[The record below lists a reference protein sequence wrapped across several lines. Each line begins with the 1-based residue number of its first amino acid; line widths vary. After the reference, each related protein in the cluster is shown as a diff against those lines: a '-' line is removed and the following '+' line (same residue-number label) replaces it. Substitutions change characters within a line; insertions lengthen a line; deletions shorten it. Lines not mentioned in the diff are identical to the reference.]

1 MDRIVFLGTGSQ
13 SVVRARG
20 TRLTGGIVVKV
31 GDNQLVIDPGPGCLQ
46 AAQLAGINIRET
58 TALLVSHSHIGHC
71 NDVNA
76 VIDAMTYSG
85 LDRQGVLVCNAAL
98 VQGAEDIKPYVTEFH
113 RNCVE
118 KLLVLRPEQRV
129 GVNDIEVQALATRH
143 HEPHALG
150 FKIMT
155 DSYTLSYTGDTAFFS
170 GMDELYKG
178 SDVMILNV
186 VNPKGVQS
194 KGNLNTEDAVNIIN
208 KVNPKLAILTHFGSK
223 MLEADPLYEAR
234 EIQKQTKAQIIA
246 AKDGMSI
253 APASYSAL
261 MKQKRLGAF

>member
-13 SVVRARG
+13 SVVRAKVA
-20 TRLTGGIVVKV
+20 RLTGGIVVKT

-58 TALLVSHSHIGHC
+58 TALLVSHCHIGHC

-85 LDRQGVLVCNAAL
+85 LDRQGVLICSAAL

-113 RNCVE
+113 MNCVE
-118 KLLVLRPEQRV
+118 KVLVLRPEQRV

-143 HEPHALG
+143 HDSHALG

-170 GMDELYKG
+170 GMDQMYKG

-186 VNPKGVQS
+186 VSPKGVQS
-194 KGNLNTEDAVNIIN
+194 RGNLNAEDAVNIIN
-208 KVNPKLAILTHFGSK
+208 KVNPKLAILTHFGAK
-223 MLEADPLYEAR
+223 MLEADPIYEAR
-234 EIQKQTKAQIIA
+234 EIQKQTNSQIIA

-261 MKQKRLGAF
+261 MKQKRLGGF